1 MFDALDLA
9 LLNLVDDD
17 ECAFAT
23 GLSADDFALL
33 CNFEGFETL
42 DLHHQVELFL
52 LFKPLLLEQF
62 VLLQLFVTDRN
73 HF

>member
-23 GLSADDFALL
+23 GLGADNFALL
-33 CNFEGFETL
+33 CNFEGFESL
-42 DLHHQVELFL
+42 DLHH
-52 LFKPLLLEQF
+52 
-62 VLLQLFVTDRN
+62 
-73 HF
+73 

>member
-42 DLHHQVELFL
+42 DLHHQVELLL
-52 LFKPLLLEQF
+52 LFKPLLLEQL